1 MHTTLTPLFD
11 AIEGLRRQDF
21 SRFHTPG
28 HKGAPLGFLSAVT
41 PWDFTEVRGA
51 DSLFEAEG
59 PIAETERLYTELYG
73 TAGSFLSAGGST
85 LCIQAMLRLVQPLGQ
100 KILIGRNAHGSAVSA
115 MALLGLEPAMALPS
129 DPAPTCS
136 PPPSHRPRQR
146 KPCAGIPMRRR
157 CMSPRPTTSASSP
170 TSPDW
175 RRSVTGTGYR
185 CWWTTP
191 TVLSCSSRRENRH
204 PMHLGADLCCD
215 SLHKTLPVAHWRT
228 MLHVGDTP

>member
-115 MALLGLEPAMALPS
+115 MALLGLEPVWL
-129 DPAPTCS
+129 C
-136 PPPSHRPRQR
+136 PR
-146 KPCAGIPMRRR
+146 
-157 CMSPRPTTSASSP
+157 T
-170 TSPDW
+170 
-175 RRSVTGTGYR
+175 
-185 CWWTTP
+185 
-191 TVLSCSSRRENRH
+191 
-204 PMHLGADLCCD
+204 GADL
-215 SLHKTLPVAHWRT
+215 LPTPITPAQAEEALRRAGIDELAVAEELLEKKYEGFADMDNKELSRVYGY
-228 MLHVGDTP
+228 LQRRGFSYGVIKEAVADLAEKGI

>member
-115 MALLGLEPAMALPS
+115 MALLGLEPVWLCP
-129 DPAPTCS
+129 
-136 PPPSHRPRQR
+136 
-146 KPCAGIPMRRR
+146 
-157 CMSPRPTTSASSP
+157 
-170 TSPDW
+170 
-175 RRSVTGTGYR
+175 GT
-185 CWWTTP
+185 
-191 TVLSCSSRRENRH
+191 
-204 PMHLGADLCCD
+204 GADLLPAPITPAQAEEALRRNPDAAAVTTRDTSSGTYPHDTSD
-215 SLHKTLPVAHWRT
+215 SRLARMNTTARDMASLYLPILPV
-228 MLHVGDTP
+228 TPVISGVNTA

>member
-115 MALLGLEPAMALPS
+115 MALLGLEPVWLCPQ
-129 DPAPTCS
+129 T
-136 PPPSHRPRQR
+136 
-146 KPCAGIPMRRR
+146 
-157 CMSPRPTTSASSP
+157 
-170 TSPDW
+170 
-175 RRSVTGTGYR
+175 
-185 CWWTTP
+185 
-191 TVLSCSSRRENRH
+191 
-204 PMHLGADLCCD
+204 GADL
-215 SLHKTLPVAHWRT
+215 LPAPI
-228 MLHVGDTP
+228 TPAQAEE

>member
-1 MHTTLTPLFD
+1 MTMHTTLTPLFD

-28 HKGAPLGFLSAVT
+28 HKGASLGFLSAVT

-100 KILIGRNAHGSAVSA
+100 KILIGRNAHGTAVSA
-115 MALLGLEPAMALPS
+115 MALLGLEPVWL
-129 DPAPTCS
+129 C
-136 PPPSHRPRQR
+136 PR
-146 KPCAGIPMRRR
+146 
-157 CMSPRPTTSASSP
+157 T
-170 TSPDW
+170 
-175 RRSVTGTGYR
+175 
-185 CWWTTP
+185 
-191 TVLSCSSRRENRH
+191 
-204 PMHLGADLCCD
+204 GADL
-215 SLHKTLPVAHWRT
+215 LPAPI
-228 MLHVGDTP
+228 TPAQA

>member
-115 MALLGLEPAMALPS
+115 MALLGLEPVWLCP
-129 DPAPTCS
+129 
-136 PPPSHRPRQR
+136 
-146 KPCAGIPMRRR
+146 
-157 CMSPRPTTSASSP
+157 
-170 TSPDW
+170 
-175 RRSVTGTGYR
+175 GT
-185 CWWTTP
+185 
-191 TVLSCSSRRENRH
+191 
-204 PMHLGADLCCD
+204 GADL
-215 SLHKTLPVAHWRT
+215 LPVPI
-228 MLHVGDTP
+228 TPAQAEEALTAVDEDAEAEACRQAAEKLASRYSREASRQGMQKLTQALVRRGFGWEDARRAAEQALQADE